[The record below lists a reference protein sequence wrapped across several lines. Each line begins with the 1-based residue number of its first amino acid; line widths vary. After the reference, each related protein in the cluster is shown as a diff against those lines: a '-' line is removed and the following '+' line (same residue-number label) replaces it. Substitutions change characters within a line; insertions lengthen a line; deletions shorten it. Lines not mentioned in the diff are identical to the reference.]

1 MSQEISYTPD
11 VAELL
16 DFDKKHIW
24 HPYTSLSSPLN
35 VYPVKSAHGCKL
47 VLDTDSPVDVEVIDA
62 MSSWWCVI
70 HGYNNPELNE
80 ALTKQML
87 KFSHVL
93 LGGFTHKGAVNLV
106 QKLLKVID
114 EPSLQY
120 CFLADSGSV
129 AVEVALKMALQ
140 SNMSGE
146 ATKNRTKFLTIKN
159 GYHGD
164 TFGAMSVCDPENSM
178 HHIYNDRL
186 SENIFAQAP
195 SIVDGLPTS
204 QNGFGD
210 HWNAEEVTDLKKQFE
225 LHSDEICADQRGISP
240 SDQIKVVP
248 DILCVGKGLTSG
260 YMTMSAVVVNDKV
273 ASRISSPNSPTGG
286 CFMHGP
292 TFMGNALAC
301 SVAEK
306 SMDILLR
313 GEWRKQV
320 SAIENQIYR
329 ELYQYIKNPD
339 NGLIGTVVKRVSVI
353 GAVGIVELYKKTDP
367 EWFQKKFISKGVHI
381 RPFNCL
387 CYIMPPYVITTEEL
401 TKVNQ
406 VLIEV
411 LHEWKSHINQ

>member
-1 MSQEISYTPD
+1 
-11 VAELL
+11 
-16 DFDKKHIW
+16 
-24 HPYTSLSSPLN
+24 
-35 VYPVKSAHGCKL
+35 
-47 VLDTDSPVDVEVIDA
+47 
-62 MSSWWCVI
+62 
-70 HGYNNPELNE
+70 
-80 ALTKQML
+80 
-87 KFSHVL
+87 HVL

-204 QNGFGD
+204 QNGFED

-225 LHSDEICADQRGISP
+225 LHSDKICAVILEPILQGAGGLRPYHPQFLIEVQKLCNQYDVLFIMDEIATGFGRTGEIFAFKHCQKYQDQHGISP

-273 ASRISSPNSPTGG
+273 S
-286 CFMHGP
+286 
-292 TFMGNALAC
+292 
-301 SVAEK
+301 
-306 SMDILLR
+306 
-313 GEWRKQV
+313 
-320 SAIENQIYR
+320 
-329 ELYQYIKNPD
+329 
-339 NGLIGTVVKRVSVI
+339 
-353 GAVGIVELYKKTDP
+353 
-367 EWFQKKFISKGVHI
+367 FQNLFSK
-381 RPFNCL
+381 
-387 CYIMPPYVITTEEL
+387 
-401 TKVNQ
+401 
-406 VLIEV
+406 
-411 LHEWKSHINQ
+411 

>member
-1 MSQEISYTPD
+1 
-11 VAELL
+11 
-16 DFDKKHIW
+16 
-24 HPYTSLSSPLN
+24 
-35 VYPVKSAHGCKL
+35 
-47 VLDTDSPVDVEVIDA
+47 
-62 MSSWWCVI
+62 
-70 HGYNNPELNE
+70 
-80 ALTKQML
+80 
-87 KFSHVL
+87 
-93 LGGFTHKGAVNLV
+93 
-106 QKLLKVID
+106 
-114 EPSLQY
+114 
-120 CFLADSGSV
+120 
-129 AVEVALKMALQ
+129 
-140 SNMSGE
+140 
-146 ATKNRTKFLTIKN
+146 
-159 GYHGD
+159 
-164 TFGAMSVCDPENSM
+164 MSVCDPENSM

-204 QNGFGD
+204 QNGFED

-225 LHSDEICADQRGISP
+225 LHSDKICAVILEPILQGAGGLRPYHPQFLIEVQKLCNQYDVLFIMDEIATGFGRTGEIFAFKHCQKYQDQHGISP

-367 EWFQKKFISKGVHI
+367 EWFQKSLYPREYISDLSTACVT
-381 RPFNCL
+381 L
-387 CYIMPPYVITTEEL
+387 CHHM
-401 TKVNQ
+401 
-406 VLIEV
+406 
-411 LHEWKSHINQ
+411 